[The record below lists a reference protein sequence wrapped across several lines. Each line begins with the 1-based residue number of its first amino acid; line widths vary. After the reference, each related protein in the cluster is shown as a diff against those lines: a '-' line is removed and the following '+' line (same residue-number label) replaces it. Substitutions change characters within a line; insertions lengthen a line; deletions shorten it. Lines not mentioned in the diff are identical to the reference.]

1 VIPVVGIEEM
11 AVKRDI
17 AEEHRENIRR
27 AELHRRAWSQ
37 RMAVKEYFT
46 EHGGWEDKLHLLAAI
61 VHDSNDAITVQDFEG
76 NISLWN
82 LGAERIYGYSK
93 AEALKMNVRQIIPEN
108 RRAEMMA
115 LTKRWRKGE
124 NIQSFETQR
133 VAKDGRIL
141 EVWLTVTILTDEAG
155 KPISIATTER
165 DITERKRLEEEMLEI
180 PMRERE
186 QIGREMHDSL
196 GQMLTGIAV
205 KSKGLELDLKS
216 KSLEESADA
225 AAICKL
231 ANKLIAQTRRLAK
244 TLHPVDLE
252 AGGLASAL
260 RALASNTESLLKV
273 SCKVKCENIASVQDP
288 TMAKHL
294 YRIAQEAV
302 TNAAKHGKAK
312 NIWIELAS
320 DEEKSVL
327 TVKNDGKSF
336 PKVLTNN
343 DGLGLKI
350 MDYRARTIGGSL
362 YVHSSPGGGAV
373 ATVIFPH
380 RVISSGK
387 GGHYDRKKAA
397 K

>member
-1 VIPVVGIEEM
+1 M

-17 AEEHRENIRR
+17 AEEHRDKSRR
-27 AELHRRAWSQ
+27 AELHRRAWSPK
-37 RMAVKEYFT
+37 MGVKEHST
-46 EHGGWEDKLHLLAAI
+46 KHKDWEDKQRLLAAI

-93 AEALKMNVRQIIPEN
+93 TEALKMNVWQIIPGG
-108 RRAEMMA
+108 RRVEMQE
-115 LTKRWRKGE
+115 LTKRLREGE
-124 NIQSFETQR
+124 DIQSFETQR

-141 EVWLTVTILTDEAG
+141 DVWLTVTILTDDAG
-155 KPISIATTER
+155 KPISVATTER

-186 QIGREMHDSL
+186 QIGREMHDGL
-196 GQMLTGIAV
+196 GQMLTGIAI
-205 KSKGLELDLKS
+205 KSKGLELKLKG
-216 KSLEESADA
+216 KSFEESADA

-231 ANKLIAQTRRLAK
+231 ASKLITQTRRLAK
-244 TLHPVDLE
+244 SLHPIDLE
-252 AGGLASAL
+252 AGGLVSAL
-260 RALASNTESLLKV
+260 QALASNTESLLKV
-273 SCKVKCENIASVQDP
+273 SCEVKCENATSVQDP

-294 YRIAQEAV
+294 YRIAQEAL

-312 NIWIELAS
+312 NIWIELTS

-336 PKVLTNN
+336 PKVLTNKE
-343 DGLGLKI
+343 GLGLKI

-362 YVHSSPGGGAV
+362 HVHSSPEGGTV
-373 ATVIFPH
+373 ATVIFPN
-380 RVISSGK
+380 RVTNSTK
-387 GGHYDRKKAA
+387 GGHYDRKKTT

>member
-1 VIPVVGIEEM
+1 
-11 AVKRDI
+11 
-17 AEEHRENIRR
+17 
-27 AELHRRAWSQ
+27 
-37 RMAVKEYFT
+37 MAVKEYIT
-46 EHGGWEDKLHLLAAI
+46 GHGGWEDKLHLLAAI

-93 AEALKMNVRQIIPEN
+93 AEALKMNVRQIIPES
-108 RRAEMMA
+108 RRAEMLT
-115 LTKRWRKGE
+115 LTKRLRKGE
-124 NIQSFETQR
+124 DIQSFETQR
-133 VAKDGRIL
+133 VAKDGQIL
-141 EVWLTVTILTDEAG
+141 EILLTITILTDDAG
-155 KPISIATTER
+155 KPISFATTER

-205 KSKGLELDLKS
+205 KSKGLELKLKS
-216 KSLEESADA
+216 KSSEESADA
-225 AAICKL
+225 AEICRL
-231 ANKLIAQTRRLAK
+231 ANRLIAQTRRLAK
-244 TLHPVDLE
+244 KLNPVDLG
-252 AGGLASAL
+252 AGGLVSAL
-260 RALASNTESLLKV
+260 RALASKTESLFRV
-273 SCKVKCENIASVQDP
+273 SCEVRCEKVASIQDP

-294 YRIAQEAV
+294 YHIAQEAV

-336 PKVLTNN
+336 PKVLRNKE
-343 DGLGLKI
+343 GLGLKI

-362 YVHSSPGGGAV
+362 HVRGSPEGGTV
-373 ATVIFPH
+373 ATVVFPH
-380 RVISSGK
+380 RVTNSGK
-387 GGHYDRKKAA
+387 GGHYGRKKAA